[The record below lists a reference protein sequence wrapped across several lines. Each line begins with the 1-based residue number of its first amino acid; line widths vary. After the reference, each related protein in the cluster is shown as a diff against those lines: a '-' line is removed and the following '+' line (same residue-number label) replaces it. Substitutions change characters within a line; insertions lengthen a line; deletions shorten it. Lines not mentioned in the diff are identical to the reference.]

1 MKIYQNFWDVVE
13 VMHGGKFIAL
23 RASIRKKKL
32 LINNVNTDL
41 KKLGQKKKKKA
52 TQPKWGLTSPITITD
67 INYI

>member
-41 KKLGQKKKKKA
+41 KKLG
-52 TQPKWGLTSPITITD
+52 
-67 INYI
+67 